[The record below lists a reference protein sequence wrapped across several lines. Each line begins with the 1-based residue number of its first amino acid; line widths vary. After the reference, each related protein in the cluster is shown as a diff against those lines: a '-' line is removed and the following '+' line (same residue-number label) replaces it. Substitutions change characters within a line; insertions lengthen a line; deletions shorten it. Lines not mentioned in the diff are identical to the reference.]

1 MSFKQSGKQSGGERR
16 PTTLKVR
23 KGDTVQVVAG
33 KDRGAT
39 GKVIQAMP
47 KTGRVLVEGVN
58 RIKRHEKIRPTQ
70 RGGQTGGI
78 TEKEAWIDA
87 SNVQLISPDDG
98 KPTRVAYRDED
109 GVKVRVCARTG
120 AKL

>member
-1 MSFKQSGKQSGGERR
+1 MGMRIKKGDRVIVVSGKD
-16 PTTLKVR
+16 
-23 KGDTVQVVAG
+23 KGV
-33 KDRGAT
+33 T
-39 GKVIQAMP
+39 GKVIEAYPTTQ
-47 KTGRVLVEGVN
+47 RVLVEGVN

-87 SNVQLISPDDG
+87 SNVQLLSPDDG

>member
-1 MSFKQSGKQSGGERR
+1 MKIHKDDR
-16 PTTLKVR
+16 VI
-23 KGDTVQVVAG
+23 VMAG
-33 KDRGAT
+33 KDLGVT
-39 GKVIQAMP
+39 GKVIRTDP
-47 KTGRVLVEGVN
+47 HRNRVLVEGVN
-58 RIKRHEKIRPTQ
+58 RVKRHLKIRPTQ

-87 SNVQLISPDDG
+87 SNVQLLSPEDR

-120 AKL
+120 AKF